1 MIRITHLL
9 LDVLKPQHPNVIE
22 FSKALARMGNYQI
35 RLSVVEMDSKTETLQ
50 IEIEGSNIDYEQIQ
64 AAISEMGASLHSI
77 DAVAVENDTAESD
90 SA

>member
-9 LDVLKPQHPNVIE
+9 LDILKPLHPNVIE
-22 FSKALARMGNYQI
+22 FSKALAGKGDYQI

-50 IEIEGSNIDYEQIQ
+50 VEIEGANIDYEQIQ

-77 DAVAVENDTAESD
+77 DAVAVENDTTESD
-90 SA
+90 

>member
-9 LDVLKPQHPNVIE
+9 LDVLKPLHPNVIE

-77 DAVAVENDTAESD
+77 DAVVVENDPTELD
-90 SA
+90 

>member
-9 LDVLKPQHPNVIE
+9 LDVLKPLHPNVIE
-22 FSKALARMGNYQI
+22 FSKALARKGDYQI

-50 IEIEGSNIDYEQIQ
+50 IEIEGSDIDFEQIQ

-77 DAVAVENDTAESD
+77 DAVAVENDTTGID
-90 SA
+90 